1 MPTDQINNAAT
12 EGLPDDARDDRTAA
26 AVLSD
31 EQPGDA
37 PGGGGLGGAAAGGQ
51 GPAPAGTSPNS
62 PIDMALPTGS
72 EDGGTPPSAE
82 AQARREAVDNPPSE
96 QHPASQ

>member
-1 MPTDQINNAAT
+1 MPTEQINNAAT
-12 EGLPDDARDDRTAA
+12 EGLPDDARDHRTAA

-37 PGGGGLGGAAAGGQ
+37 PGGGGLAGAATGGQ

-62 PIDMALPTGS
+62 PIDVALPMAS

-82 AQARREAVDNPPSE
+82 AQARREAVDNAPAE
-96 QHPASQ
+96 QHPASR